1 MENKKEP
8 TGYPHIDKPWLKY
21 YSQEAIDAPLPE
33 GSLYDYMTAC
43 TQDRL
48 DCVALRYFGK
58 KITHREF
65 RRRISVC
72 AGALVAHGVKKGDMV
87 SVCVLTM
94 PEALVLLYAINY
106 VGAVCNFL
114 VLNATEQEIHDK
126 LALTVS
132 RLVFTVDLTA
142 EKAAKAAKGTAVKEI
157 VCVPLSASMPLPVA
171 LGARLKK
178 KTAVPTGLTPWK
190 AFLKDG
196 KGAVPP
202 KAHVSS
208 HDLAVLEYTSGTTGE
223 SKGAMLSNQ
232 AVNTVLFHYG
242 NSSTV
247 FEFYKGEKYLCIVP
261 PFLSLGLIAAT
272 LAPLCIGFDV
282 ILDPDPAPNRTAEN
296 VKRYR
301 PNHFIAGRLHVNDI
315 IHSPITKKMDLS
327 FLSTVGY
334 GGEKCEPNW
343 EQEVTEFIH
352 FHGIK
357 HEIANGYG
365 LTETAASFATTTHKT
380 NFMLPFFKNNVMIQD
395 VDTGEALPYGQEGE
409 ICVTGPSL
417 MQGYY
422 KNPEATEEVI
432 FEENGVRWLRTG
444 DLGMVTEDGAFH
456 VTGRLKR
463 IFWGLGESNALY
475 RIYPMAIEEIIC
487 RCPGVVRCGVV
498 GLPDKVKG
506 YLPVAFVVPE
516 KQDTDQNALRRE
528 ILALTKRELNSVSQ
542 PHAVH
547 FIDSLP
553 TTQAGKVDFKALE
566 KLAAEGVA

>member
-1 MENKKEP
+1 MENTNK

-48 DCVALRYFGK
+48 DCTALRYFGK
-58 KITHREF
+58 KITYREF
-65 RRRISVC
+65 RRRIAAC
-72 AGALVAHGVKKGDMV
+72 AGALAARGVKKGDMV

-114 VLNATEQEIHDK
+114 VLNATEQEMHDK
-126 LALTVS
+126 LALTES
-132 RLVFTVDLTA
+132 RLLFTVDLAA
-142 EKAAKAAKGTAVKEI
+142 EKAAKAAKGTAVEEI

-171 LGARLKK
+171 LGARLKTK
-178 KTAVPTGLTPWK
+178 ATVPAGLTPWK
-190 AFLKDG
+190 AFLKAG
-196 KGAVPP
+196 KGTQPP
-202 KAHVSS
+202 KAAVDS

-261 PFLSLGLIAAT
+261 PFLSIGLIAAT
-272 LAPLCIGFDV
+272 LAPLCIGFEV

-301 PNHFIAGRLHVNDI
+301 PNHFIAAPLHVNDI
-315 IHSPITKKMDLS
+315 IHSPITQKMDLS

-334 GGEKCEPNW
+334 GGEKCEPHW

-352 FHGIK
+352 SHGIK

-365 LTETAASFATTTHKT
+365 LTETSATICVANHKT
-380 NFMLPFFKNNVMIQD
+380 PKLVPFCKNNILIRD
-395 VDTGEALPYGQEGE
+395 VDTGEALSFGQEGE

-417 MQGYY
+417 MTGYY
-422 KNPEATEEVI
+422 KKPEATAEVI

-456 VTGRLKR
+456 ITGRLKR
-463 IFWGLGESNALY
+463 IFWGLGESNTVY

-487 RCPGVVRCGVV
+487 RCPGVAHCGVV
-498 GLPDKVKG
+498 GLPDKAKG
-506 YLPVAFVVPE
+506 YLPIAFVVP
-516 KQDTDQNALRRE
+516 KNRDADQDALRRE
-528 ILALTKRELNSVSQ
+528 ILALTQRELNSVSQ
-542 PHAVH
+542 PHAIR
-547 FIDSLP
+547 FLDNLP
-553 TTQAGKVDFKALE
+553 TTRAGKVDFRALE
-566 KLAAEGVA
+566 KLAQEAGR